1 MAKTRDDQNLVARF
15 RAGDKAAFEQIV
27 EQCNSDVAGLVYRLL
42 GWSGEVDDVT
52 QDVFLAVYRHLH
64 RFRGD
69 CSLKSWIFTITV
81 NQCRSA
87 RHRRMICLKRKAPVP
102 EKVQPCGAALAQRQ
116 ETHQAVRRAVAR
128 LPVCL
133 REPVVLVYLEG
144 LTVAEVCKI
153 LKISTNTCHVRLS
166 RARDRLKQS
175 LEKMSVL

>member
-15 RAGDKAAFEQIV
+15 HAGDKAAFEQIV
-27 EQCNSDVAGLVYRLL
+27 EQHDRGVAGLVYRLL
-42 GWSGEVDDVT
+42 GWSGDVDDVT

-69 CSLKSWIFTITV
+69 CSLKSWIFTIAV

-87 RHRRMICLKRKAPVP
+87 RYRRMIYLKRKEIAPGID
-102 EKVQPCGAALAQRQ
+102 QPCGATLAQMA
-116 ETHQAVRRAVAR
+116 ETHEAVRRAVAR
-128 LPVCL
+128 LPARL

-144 LTVAEVCKI
+144 LAVAEVCKI

-166 RARDRLKQS
+166 RARGQLKQS

>member
-1 MAKTRDDQNLVARF
+1 MAKTRDDQKLVARF

-27 EQCNSDVAGLVYRLL
+27 EQHDSDVAGLVCRLL

-87 RHRRMICLKRKAPVP
+87 RYRRNFRFKQKAPVP
-102 EKVQPCGAALAQRQ
+102 EKVQPCGATLAQRQ
-116 ETHQAVRRAVAR
+116 EMYDAVHWAVAR
-128 LPVCL
+128 LPVRL

-153 LKISTNTCHVRLS
+153 LRISTNTCHVRLS
-166 RARDRLKQS
+166 RARDRLKES